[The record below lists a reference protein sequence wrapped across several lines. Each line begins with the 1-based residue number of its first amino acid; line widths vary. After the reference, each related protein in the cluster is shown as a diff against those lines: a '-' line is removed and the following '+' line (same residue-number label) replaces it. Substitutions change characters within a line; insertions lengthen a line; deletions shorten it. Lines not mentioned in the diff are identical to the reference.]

1 MKDTRYF
8 KKKKIINAF
17 LMLFHAQSRDENREQ
32 RRETSEG
39 PLPLL
44 HAEIVHVP
52 SAAVQLPVTSWL

>member
-1 MKDTRYF
+1 M
-8 KKKKIINAF
+8 
-17 LMLFHAQSRDENREQ
+17 REI
-32 RRETSEG
+32 SEC